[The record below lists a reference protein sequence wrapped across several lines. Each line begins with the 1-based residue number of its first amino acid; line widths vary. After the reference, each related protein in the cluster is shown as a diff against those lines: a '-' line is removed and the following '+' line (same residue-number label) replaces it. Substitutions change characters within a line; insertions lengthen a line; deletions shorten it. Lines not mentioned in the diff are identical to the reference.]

1 MVSFFTSNPNSIF
14 MFLEFEFTFSFS
26 RLLKPDHQE
35 NESRA
40 GQERELDASRT
51 RAGLD
56 ANGLRLEMRAGDRRT
71 EAVAVGI
78 ASSSDANGALAVWN
92 ASCP

>member
-35 NESRA
+35 NEPRA
-40 GQERELDASRT
+40 GQERELNTSWPGRERIEVGDAS
-51 RAGLD
+51 
-56 ANGLRLEMRAGDRRT
+56 
-71 EAVAVGI
+71 
-78 ASSSDANGALAVWN
+78 S
-92 ASCP
+92 